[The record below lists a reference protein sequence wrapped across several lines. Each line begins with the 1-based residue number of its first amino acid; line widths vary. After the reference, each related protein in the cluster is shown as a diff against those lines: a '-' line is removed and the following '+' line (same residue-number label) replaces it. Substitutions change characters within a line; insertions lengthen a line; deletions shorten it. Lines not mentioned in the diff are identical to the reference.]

1 MVYRCNLAKC
11 RTIQKITSIKN
22 IVKKS
27 IFNNMREIIVEIP
40 KNKNIDEFLLFILDL
55 MDKDLSEEAKKKIF
69 TNMKHQDLFYIDD
82 YVIIFGYPYKCMLC
96 KLLTYYFQKLFLKQY
111 ITYCLE
117 ISKDEVSIVI
127 KKIQTFGLNA
137 KESDYSQ
144 YEKRY
149 RKMWTTDKK
158 NYILQRT
165 HHVNDYTIINKL
177 YPQKLYIFPE
187 FSAAKEYVLEKMISA
202 GIEII

>member
-1 MVYRCNLAKC
+1 M
-11 RTIQKITSIKN
+11 TSVKN

-69 TNMKHQDLFYIDD
+69 TNMKHKNLSYIND
-82 YVIIFGYPYKCMLC
+82 YVIIFGYPIKCIIC
-96 KLLTYYFQKLFLKQY
+96 KLLAYYFHKLFLKQY

-127 KKIQTFGLNA
+127 KKIQRFGLNA
-137 KESDYSQ
+137 KESNYSQ

-158 NYILQRT
+158 NYVLQRT
-165 HHVNDYTIINKL
+165 NNVNDYTIINKL

-187 FSAAKEYVLEKMISA
+187 FSAAKEYVLEKMISV
-202 GIEII
+202 GIEIL